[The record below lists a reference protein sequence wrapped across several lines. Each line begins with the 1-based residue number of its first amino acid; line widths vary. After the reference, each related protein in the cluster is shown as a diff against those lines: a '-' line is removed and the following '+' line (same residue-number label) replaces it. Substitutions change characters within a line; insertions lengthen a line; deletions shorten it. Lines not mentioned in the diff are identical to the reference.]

1 MGPRPEGEAAAIAAT
16 RRHVGRARAGGLL
29 LAVLLAIFALAAP
42 AGAQKLT
49 NSYAVVVHRSTPV
62 DELSLVQLRQIYLGE
77 QQFWSGSERIALLLH
92 APGTRERAVAL
103 RLLYR
108 MSESEFRRYWIAR
121 TFRHDAVT
129 GPKIVSSTALAKK
142 LVARIP
148 GAIAVVPASEADVT
162 VKVLR
167 VDGRLPGT
175 TGYPLVDPTS
185 RD

>member
-1 MGPRPEGEAAAIAAT
+1 MGSRAEVGGSALAAAG
-16 RRHVGRARAGGLL
+16 RRARRARAGLL
-29 LAVLLAIFALAAP
+29 LMAVLLPVLALAAP
-42 AGAQKLT
+42 AGAQKMDG
-49 NSYAVVVHRSTPV
+49 SYAVIVHRSTPV

-77 QQFWSGSERIALLLH
+77 QQFWPGGERIALLLH
-92 APGTRERAVAL
+92 APGTHERAVAL
-103 RLLYR
+103 RHLYR
-108 MSESEFRRYWIAR
+108 MGESEFRRYWIAR

-148 GAIAVVPASEADVT
+148 GAIAIVPASQADVT

-167 VDGRLPGT
+167 VGGRLPGSPS
-175 TGYPLVDPTS
+175 YPLVDPTP

>member
-1 MGPRPEGEAAAIAAT
+1 MVGT
-16 RRHVGRARAGGLL
+16 RRRVHRTRAGGVL
-29 LAVLLAIFALAAP
+29 LAVLLAVVAVAAP
-42 AGAQKLT
+42 AGAQKLSD
-49 NSYAVVVHRSTPV
+49 SYAVIVHPSTRV

-77 QQFWSGSERIALLLH
+77 QQFWPGSERIALLLH
-92 APGTRERAVAL
+92 APGTQERSVAL

-108 MSESEFRRYWIAR
+108 MTESEFRRYWIAR

-129 GPKIVSSTALAKK
+129 GPKIVSSTVLAKK

-167 VDGRLPGT
+167 VGGRLPGSP
-175 TGYPLVDPTS
+175 GYPLVDPAS